1 MFYKDDKLGLFI
13 DGYSLF
19 GAAKSLNFTI
29 DFKKLRSEFSRRG
42 KLSFVKYYTLLD
54 EKDEDNPIRPMV
66 DWLSYNGFHVL
77 KKQPYVYQ
85 DEEGGKRFKGSI
97 DVEMAV
103 DLLTSAAHL
112 DHAVIFSGSKD
123 MSYAV
128 AAAQRLGC
136 RVSVVSTIKSL
147 TIACSDDLRR
157 QSDNFIELDG
167 LRDVIE
173 KEYTNGS

>member
-19 GAAKSLNFTI
+19 GAAKALNFSI
-29 DFKKLRSEFSRRG
+29 DYKRLRSEFSRRG
-42 KLSFVKYYTLLD
+42 KLSFIKYYTLLD

-66 DWLSYNGFHVL
+66 DWLSYNGFHVV

-85 DEEGGKRFKGSI
+85 DEEGSKRFKGGI

-103 DLLTSAAHL
+103 DLLTSAPHI
-112 DHAVIFSGSKD
+112 DHAVIFSPSKD
-123 MSYAV
+123 MSYA
-128 AAAQRLGC
+128 ALAAQRLGC
-136 RVSVVSTIKSL
+136 RVSVVSTIKSS
-147 TIACSDDLRR
+147 TYSCSDELRR
-157 QSDNFIELDG
+157 QADNFIELDD

-173 KEYTNGS
+173 KE

>member
-54 EKDEDNPIRPMV
+54 EKVEDNPIRPMV
-66 DWLSYNGFHVL
+66 DWLSYNGFHVF

-85 DEEGGKRFKGSI
+85 D
-97 DVEMAV
+97 
-103 DLLTSAAHL
+103 
-112 DHAVIFSGSKD
+112 
-123 MSYAV
+123 
-128 AAAQRLGC
+128 
-136 RVSVVSTIKSL
+136 
-147 TIACSDDLRR
+147 
-157 QSDNFIELDG
+157 
-167 LRDVIE
+167 
-173 KEYTNGS
+173 